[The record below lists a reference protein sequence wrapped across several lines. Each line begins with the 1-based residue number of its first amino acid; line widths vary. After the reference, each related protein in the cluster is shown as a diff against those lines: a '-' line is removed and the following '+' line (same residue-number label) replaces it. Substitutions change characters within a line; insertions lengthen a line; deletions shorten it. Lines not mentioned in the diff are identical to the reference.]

1 MPLEGGLEP
10 APAGRL
16 RRVGP
21 AITSA
26 ASHATWSTLANTG
39 RIAAA
44 HTTPLTP
51 AVFGYTSE
59 KRRIEMKKFAI
70 LILAFFYNNS
80 EGMRKSNNWIADF
93 GNLSRKW
100 ELSQR
105 GGWI

>member
-1 MPLEGGLEP
+1 MPLGGGLKP

-44 HTTPLTP
+44 HTTILTQGEVLKLGIIRENYEPLA
-51 AVFGYTSE
+51 AVPVA
-59 KRRIEMKKFAI
+59 KKNQKAR
-70 LILAFFYNNS
+70 S
-80 EGMRKSNNWIADF
+80 KS
-93 GNLSRKW
+93 GL
-100 ELSQR
+100 
-105 GGWI
+105 